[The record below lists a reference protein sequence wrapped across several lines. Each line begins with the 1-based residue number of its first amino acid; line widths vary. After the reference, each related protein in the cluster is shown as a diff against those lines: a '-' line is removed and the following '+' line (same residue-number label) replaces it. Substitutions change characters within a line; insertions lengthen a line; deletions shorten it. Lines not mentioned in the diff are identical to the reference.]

1 MGQQSVA
8 LGAADEIRR
17 GSAATH
23 GRLGS
28 RGPRTSPAAPSS
40 SSSSSGLANDE
51 GTNCSSGT
59 ATTAST
65 RGTVLIGG
73 VGHGCGECLSKP
85 DCI

>member
-8 LGAADEIRR
+8 RGAADEIHR
-17 GSAATH
+17 GSAATA
-23 GRLGS
+23 RTAIGS
-28 RGPRTSPAAPSS
+28 RRPRNSPAAPSS
-40 SSSSSGLANDE
+40 SFRTGE
-51 GTNCSSGT
+51 RRGTNCSSGT